1 MQKIT
6 VITNNLLISSWLHN
20 FFNYHKECFF
30 VFVQQIDETVTGG
43 KAQRYREK
51 VATTKK
57 STIQRQSSLEL

>member
-1 MQKIT
+1 MFCFMIIIIKLIFIT
-6 VITNNLLISSWLHN
+6 TY
-20 FFNYHKECFF
+20 YHKECFF